1 MSNAFA
7 GLLACLRCGTQ
18 VPARQSATPCPRCAD
33 EDLAVACLPVYDISV
48 VGPWQPDPDQPGLFR
63 YPALLPLASGTMPVS
78 LAEGN
83 TPLLSCERLA
93 DRVGVG
99 ALLVKDETRNP
110 TWSYKDRLAAVA
122 VTQAV
127 QAGSPGVVVSST
139 GNHGAAVAAY
149 AAASGLPCVVL
160 TLESVPRE
168 MKVLMQAYG
177 ARVVALRTGPE
188 RWTLMQ
194 QLVDQQ
200 GWAPMSGYV
209 DPPLGSNP
217 YGVEGY
223 KSIAYEVVE
232 ELGAAPDVVIC
243 PTAYG
248 DGIAGITRGF
258 AELEALGV
266 IDSTPR
272 MMATDPLGAY
282 EEGLQSGLG
291 ARVPM
296 ASTVSFSTGT
306 PIATYQGLW
315 AMKHTGGGAVRA
327 LPDAEILAAQLEA
340 ARLEGIYL
348 ENSSA
353 TAVASVRVL
362 AESGAIAGD
371 ERVVVIGTSTGLKD
385 TGATAAQLPSVPV
398 IEPSISALDTALDAM
413 KADM

>member
-1 MSNAFA
+1 MSAFA

-18 VPARQSATPCPRCAD
+18 VPPRQSATPCPRCAG
-33 EDLAVACLPVYDISV
+33 EGLAIACLPVYDLDA
-48 VGPWQPDPDQPGLFR
+48 VGPWEPDPKQPGLFR
-63 YPALLPLASGTMPVS
+63 YSALLPLVTGTSPVS

-93 DRVGVG
+93 DRLGVG
-99 ALLVKDETRNP
+99 AVLVKDETRNP

-127 QAGSPGVVVSST
+127 QEGSEGVVVAST

-149 AAASGLPCVVL
+149 AAAASIPCVVL

-194 QLVDQQ
+194 QLVDER

-223 KSIAYEVVE
+223 KSIAFEIVE
-232 ELGAAPDVVIC
+232 QLGAAPDVVVC

-248 DGIAGITRGF
+248 DGIAGVTRGF
-258 AELEALGV
+258 AELEALEV
-266 IDSTPR
+266 ISRTPR

-282 EEGLQSGLG
+282 EEGLRSGLG

-315 AMKHTGGGAVRA
+315 AMEHTGGRAVRM
-327 LPDAEILAAQLEA
+327 LPDAEILAAQLET

-353 TAVASVRVL
+353 TAVAAVRIL
-362 AESGAIAGD
+362 AESGAIADD
-371 ERVVVIGTSTGLKD
+371 ERVVVVGTSTGLKD
-385 TGATAAQLPSVPV
+385 TGATATQLPPVPV
-398 IEPSISALDTALDAM
+398 IEPSLIELDAALDAM
-413 KADM
+413 KAHV